1 VGELDTNLM
10 EKPIVLK
17 SKQLPRRLR
26 TLAQCLAA
34 SVVLAL
40 LTYFGFA
47 IQINLL
53 TIGLLYL
60 LIVVAV
66 ASLFGFWQASL
77 ISLLAVACLDYFFL
91 PPIFHFD
98 IADPQDWVALA
109 TFEVM
114 ALAISRLHGRERRV
128 AREAVIH
135 RAGME
140 QLYELSRSTL
150 LLDLHQPPGPQLAV
164 LIHRIFDTRAVAL
177 YDAVI
182 GGCMNLSCLDRMGN
196 WDAGEEDLARE
207 CYLRGTSQ
215 DDSSTQTW
223 QRVLQ
228 AGHGPVGALVVR
240 GKLSPLV
247 VDALASLA
255 AIAIDRRQ
263 WVDKEERAE
272 NAKKG
277 EQLRATVLDALAHQL
292 KTPLTAVQTASSG
305 LLELGGLTESQCNLV
320 TLINGEAV
328 RLNELCT
335 RLLKAVKLDARQV
348 GLEADDVVILD
359 LVSEVLAR
367 YPVEQERNSIQVEVE
382 NPSLTVR
389 ADRGLLAMILA
400 QYIDNARK
408 YSKAGTPIAI
418 AARASQT
425 EFLISVHNFGST
437 IRIED
442 RERIFERFY
451 RSPELKD
458 VVPGT
463 GIGLSVVRKAAEAHH
478 GHVWVI
484 SDDKVGTT
492 FYLSLPID
500 ARRTY

>member
-1 VGELDTNLM
+1 MD
-10 EKPIVLK
+10 KSIPLK
-17 SKQLPRRLR
+17 STQLPRRLR
-26 TLAQCLAA
+26 AVAQCLTAC
-34 SVVLAL
+34 SVLAL
-40 LTYFGFA
+40 LTYFGF
-47 IQINLL
+47 ILHINLL

-66 ASLFGFWQASL
+66 ASLSGFWQASL

-98 IADPQDWVALA
+98 VADPQDWVALA
-109 TFEVM
+109 TFEVT
-114 ALAISRLHGRERRV
+114 ALAISRFHARERRV
-128 AREAVIH
+128 AREVVIH

-164 LIHRIFDTRAVAL
+164 LIHRIFDLRAVAL
-177 YDAVI
+177 YDT
-182 GGCMNLSCLDRMGN
+182 NLSHQYRMGD
-196 WDAGEEDLARE
+196 WDAGEENLAKE

-215 DDSSTQTW
+215 DDLGTQTW
-223 QRVLQ
+223 QRVLR
-228 AGHGPVGALVVR
+228 AGPGPVGALVAR
-240 GKLSPLV
+240 GNLSPLV
-247 VDALASLA
+247 LDALTSLA
-255 AIAIDRRQ
+255 AIAIDRYQ
-263 WVDKEERAE
+263 WFEKEERAE
-272 NAKKG
+272 SAKTS
-277 EQLRATVLDALAHQL
+277 EQLRGAVLDALAHQL

-305 LLELGGLTESQCNLV
+305 LLELGGLTEPQCNLV

-348 GLEADDVVILD
+348 GIEADDVVVLD

-367 YPVEQERNSIQVEVE
+367 YPAEQDRNSIQVAVE

-400 QYIDNARK
+400 QFIDNARK
-408 YSKAGTPIAI
+408 YSTAGTPIAI
-418 AARASQT
+418 AARASQA

-451 RSPELKD
+451 RSPDLKD
-458 VVPGT
+458 AVPGT
-463 GIGLSVVRKAAEAHH
+463 GIGLSVVKKAAEAHH

-484 SDDKVGTT
+484 SDDKEGTT

-500 ARRTY
+500 ARRMN

>member
-1 VGELDTNLM
+1 M
-10 EKPIVLK
+10 
-17 SKQLPRRLR
+17 
-26 TLAQCLAA
+26 
-34 SVVLAL
+34 VLAL
-40 LTYFGFA
+40 LTYFGFVL
-47 IQINLL
+47 QINLL

-66 ASLFGFWQASL
+66 ASLSGFWQASL

-98 IADPQDWVALA
+98 VADPQDWVALA
-109 TFEVM
+109 TFEVT
-114 ALAISRLHGRERRV
+114 ALAISRLHGRELRV
-128 AREAVIH
+128 AREAASH
-135 RAGME
+135 RAEME
-140 QLYELSRSTL
+140 QLYELSRSSL
-150 LLDLHQPPGPQLAV
+150 LLDLRQPQGPQLAV
-164 LIHRIFDTRAVAL
+164 LIHRIFNARAVAL
-177 YDAVI
+177 YDT
-182 GGCMNLSCLDRMGN
+182 NLSRQDRMGD
-196 WDAGEEDLARE
+196 WDAGEEDLAKE

-215 DDSSTQTW
+215 DDSGTQTW
-223 QRVLQ
+223 QRVLR
-228 AGHGPVGALVVR
+228 AGPGPVGALVVR

-255 AIAIDRRQ
+255 AIAIDRYQ
-263 WVDKEERAE
+263 WFEKEERAE
-272 NAKKG
+272 TAKSS
-277 EQLRATVLDALAHQL
+277 EQLRAAVLDALAHQL

-305 LLELGGLTESQCNLV
+305 LLELGGLTEPQCNLV

-335 RLLKAVKLDARQV
+335 RLLKAVKLDAKQV
-348 GLEADDVVILD
+348 GLAADDVVILD

-367 YPVEQERNSIQVEVE
+367 YPVVQERNSIQVAVE

-389 ADRGLLAMILA
+389 ADRGLLAMILT
-400 QYIDNARK
+400 QFIDNARK
-408 YSKAGTPIAI
+408 YSTAGTPIAI
-418 AARASQT
+418 AARANQS
-425 EFLISVHNFGST
+425 EFLISVHNFGPT

-451 RSPELKD
+451 RATDLKD
-458 VVPGT
+458 AVPGT

-484 SDDKVGTT
+484 SDDKEGTT

-500 ARRTY
+500 ARRT